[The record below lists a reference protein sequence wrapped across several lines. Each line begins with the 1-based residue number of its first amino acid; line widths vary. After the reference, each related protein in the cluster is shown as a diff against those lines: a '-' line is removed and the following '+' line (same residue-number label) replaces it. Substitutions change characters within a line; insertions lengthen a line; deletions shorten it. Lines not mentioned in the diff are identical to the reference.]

1 MENVNPNLRDLIR
14 GFSDSARNSV
24 TAGIDPETWIEEYN
38 LLLVRSVVSY
48 CARQINSDDAARL
61 LQDFGIEIQEQS

>member
-48 CARQINSDDAARL
+48 CARQINSDDAAVL

>member
-24 TAGIDPETWIEEYN
+24 TAGTDPETWIEEYN

-48 CARQINSDDAARL
+48 CARQINSDDATVL
-61 LQDFGIEIQEQS
+61 LQEFGIEIQEQS